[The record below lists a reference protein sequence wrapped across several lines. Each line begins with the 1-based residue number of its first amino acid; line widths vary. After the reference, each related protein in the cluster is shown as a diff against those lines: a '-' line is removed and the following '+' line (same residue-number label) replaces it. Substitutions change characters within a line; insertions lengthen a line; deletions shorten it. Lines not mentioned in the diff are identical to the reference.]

1 MTKTEM
7 VALALE
13 KGLIKNKTAGM
24 KMPVAELEKLVH
36 VQAAE
41 EPKAESPPVVFH
53 DHQPSFA
60 EVGHPEL
67 DPPGEEVPVEAVEA
81 VVKASPDE
89 RLARLR
95 EALASFPKGAPFTA
109 RSRRR
114 LERGIRKLERTVQKM
129 ATT

>member
-13 KGLIKNKTAGM
+13 KGLIRNKTAGM
-24 KMPVAELEKLVH
+24 KMPAAELEKLVVLH
-36 VQAAE
+36 VPATE
-41 EPKAESPPVVFH
+41 ESKAEPPPVVFN

-67 DPPGEEVPVEAVEA
+67 DPPGEVPVEAV
-81 VVKASPDE
+81 VVKATPTE
-89 RLARLR
+89 RLTRLR
-95 EALASFPKGAPFTA
+95 ETLETFPKGAPFTA
-109 RSRRR
+109 KSRRR

-129 ATT
+129 AT